1 MRLLTTAEIERG
13 YAEQRRREE
22 AERLMPSRVT
32 YSGPTL
38 ADLVAMARDGAI
50 SDLEAWIAD
59 ELRARLR
66 AAIEDAQACAR
77 RRPEYHHAVGFGHLT
92 GSLETFLA
100 GAGTTRRGGL

>member
-1 MRLLTTAEIERG
+1 MRFIHTSEAERA

-22 AERLMPSRVT
+22 AKRLEPRVA

-50 SDLEAWIAD
+50 ADLEAWIAD

-66 AAIEDAQACAR
+66 AAVQDAQACAR
-77 RRPEYHHAVGFGHLT
+77 TRPEYQHAVGFGHLS
-92 GSLETFLA
+92 GSLEAFLA
-100 GAGTTRRGGL
+100 GAGTNRKGGL